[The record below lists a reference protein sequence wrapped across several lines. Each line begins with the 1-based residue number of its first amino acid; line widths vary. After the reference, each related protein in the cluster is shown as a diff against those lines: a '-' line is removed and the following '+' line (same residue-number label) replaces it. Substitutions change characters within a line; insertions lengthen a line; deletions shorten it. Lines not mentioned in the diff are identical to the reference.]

1 MRAALSAAIVAGLLA
16 TAAQAEP
23 LAPGLPAGVHAAQ
36 KSGPNLYL
44 VATVGTLAVAGV
56 AVLISDG
63 HSALAT
69 TVISGGQQPTVP
81 ITTTVVT
88 TSSTGTN

>member
-1 MRAALSAAIVAGLLA
+1 MRAVLSAIVLAGLLA
-16 TAAQAEP
+16 SAAQADP
-23 LAPGLPAGVHAAQ
+23 LAPGRPAGVRAAQ

-69 TVISGGQQPTVP
+69 TVISGGQTPSVP
-81 ITTTVVT
+81 VTTVVT